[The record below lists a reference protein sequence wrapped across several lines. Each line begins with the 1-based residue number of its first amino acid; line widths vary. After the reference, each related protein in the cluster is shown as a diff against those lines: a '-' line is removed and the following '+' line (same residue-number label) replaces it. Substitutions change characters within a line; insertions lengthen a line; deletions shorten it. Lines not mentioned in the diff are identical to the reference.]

1 MIAQY
6 DGGES
11 PFEPVDSVCRVRPAV
26 DQITDAEEPIAS
38 GLVSHRVKG
47 ARKRANTPV
56 HIANDEIAAVGVDA
70 ERDGGMRYLFGSM
83 HLSSSGPSKAPIST
97 LRDC

>member
-1 MIAQY
+1 MVTVSAMP
-6 DGGES
+6 G
-11 PFEPVDSVCRVRPAV
+11 PRRV
-26 DQITDAEEPIAS
+26 S

-70 ERDGGMRYLFGSM
+70 EHDGGMRYLFGSM
-83 HLSSSGPSKAPIST
+83 DLSSSGPSKTPIST

>member
-1 MIAQY
+1 M
-6 DGGES
+6 
-11 PFEPVDSVCRVRPAV
+11 RPAV
-26 DQITDAEEPIAS
+26 DQIPDADEPIAS
-38 GLVSHRVKG
+38 PLVSDRVKG
-47 ARKRANTPV
+47 ARKRAKAPV
-56 HIANDEIAAVGVDA
+56 RIADDEIAAVGVDA